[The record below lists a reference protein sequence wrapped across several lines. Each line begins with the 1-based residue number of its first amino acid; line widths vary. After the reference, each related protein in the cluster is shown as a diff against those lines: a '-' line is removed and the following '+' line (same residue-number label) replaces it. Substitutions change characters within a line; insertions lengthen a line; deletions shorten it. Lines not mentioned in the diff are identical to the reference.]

1 MRRLGE
7 VLLRLFSIFCSDKLK
22 IQTRF
27 NWVWIFYLV
36 EVRGIEPLSKEV
48 IHGWVKA
55 FPAHVHRIIDALT

>member
-27 NWVWIFYLV
+27 NWVWIFDLV

-48 IHGWVKA
+48 SSRGTTSV
-55 FPAHVHRIIDALT
+55 VNG